1 MNAVLESILS
11 TATVRD
17 GANLL
22 TLNHPDFPALQS
34 HIDPAEGA
42 FLQSLIAE
50 VRPRTSLEIGMAYGV
65 STLFICE
72 ALDRLQHRARHIVM
86 DPNQRSQ
93 WKGIGLQ
100 NAERAGY
107 GSLLEFHEQPS
118 EVVLPQLLARGT
130 VLDFAFVDGW
140 HTFDQVMVEFYYI
153 NRLLVPGG
161 VVVFDDA
168 NRRSV
173 GRVVRHALTYPCY
186 EVHAASGAPPP
197 ARSWKAAARR
207 RLASMSIAR
216 RWLRRDVLIRDWDL
230 GIGGRSVALRKT
242 ADDTRHTYFDAEF

>member
-118 EVVLPQLLARGT
+118 EVVLPQLLARGA

-153 NRLLVPGG
+153 NRMLRVGG
-161 VVVFDDA
+161 LVVFDDA
-168 NRRSV
+168 DRETVNRVIRYAI
-173 GRVVRHALTYPCY
+173 RYPAY
-186 EVHAASGAPPP
+186 EVVPRPSASP
-197 ARSWKAAARR
+197 ARLSLPGRARRTLARMPAARR
-207 RLASMSIAR
+207 V
-216 RWLRRDVLIRDWDL
+216 LRTDLLDRDWDL
-230 GIGGRSVALRKT
+230 GIEGSCVALRKVRDDERSSGWY
-242 ADDTRHTYFDAEF
+242 ADF